1 MKKKVIAW
9 MVLLLC
15 LTLAQCAK
23 EAVDDE
29 SGTDT
34 KGDDSNDSD
43 TDSDSVKGNDSN
55 TEADDSIIN
64 WADSF
69 EGFDTDTCLDYELNT
84 KSTHGDWEL
93 NTVGC
98 VARYYEIKIGDVRND
113 GVNRIYAALHNGH
126 LVEWSY
132 VSEDT
137 WEMRHIGGVPDGA
150 NERTDKS
157 ERMIS
162 IWVGP
167 GRNDGV
173 NRVYAANVNGNTYEF
188 SYNKTSDGWE
198 LRNLGEGNFQT
209 GVVVGDLRNDGVDR
223 VISTGHAIPVNEF
236 SWNDNAWK
244 VTAVSD
250 GARSIWPPFIGQARN
265 DGYNR
270 LYCPDWGKP
279 YLREFSWNGFAF
291 EEVEIE
297 TAGKLVKA
305 VTGEGRNDGVERV
318 YASVMHGHVIEYS
331 ADSNGKWTQ
340 VDIMEGR
347 EENHSRYGLYLAK
360 THDDDINRLYSV
372 AQKGKLTEHVFE
384 NNAWT
389 HTNIDAISGASA
401 DLTVGKARDDDINRV
416 YVAGSNGVLYE
427 YTHSD
432 FAK

>member
-1 MKKKVIAW
+1 MRL
-9 MVLLLC
+9 MC
-15 LTLAQCAK
+15 LTLSQCAK
-23 EAVDDE
+23 EAVDIE
-29 SGTDT
+29 SGTDPDP
-34 KGDDSNDSD
+34 KSDDSTNENDSD
-43 TDSDSVKGNDSN
+43 TNTNTDTVSDN
-55 TEADDSIIN
+55 SIVD

-69 EGFDTDTCLDYELNT
+69 EGFDTETCLEYELDT
-84 KSTHGDWEL
+84 SSTHVDWKL
-93 NTVGC
+93 STVGC

-132 VSEDT
+132 LSDDT
-137 WEMRHIGGVPDGA
+137 WEMRHIGGVPGGA

-162 IWVGP
+162 IWIGP
-167 GRNDGV
+167 GRNDGI
-173 NRVYAANVNGNTYEF
+173 NRVYAANTNGNTYEF
-188 SYNKTSDGWE
+188 TYNTTKDNWEVRKTV
-198 LRNLGEGNFQT
+198 EGNFQT

-223 VISTGHAIPVNEF
+223 IISTGHAIPVNEF
-236 SWNDNAWK
+236 SWDDNAWE

-250 GARSIWPPFIGQARN
+250 GTRSIWPSFIGQARN

-270 LYCPDWGKP
+270 LYCPDWSIP
-279 YLREFSWNGFAF
+279 YLREFSWNGTTF

-305 VTGEGRNDGVERV
+305 IVGEGRNDGVERV
-318 YASVMHGHVIEYS
+318 YASVMHGHVIEYTS
-331 ADSNGKWTQ
+331 DSSGNWTQ
-340 VDIMEGR
+340 IDIMEGQ

-360 THDDDINRLYSV
+360 THDDDIYRLYSV
-372 AQKGKLTEHVFE
+372 AQRGKLTEHIFK
-384 NNAWT
+384 NNTWT
-389 HTNIDAISGASA
+389 NTDIDAISGASA
-401 DLTVGKARDDDINRV
+401 DLTIGKARNDDINRV